1 MGKLSYLALALSAL
15 IISGCQNSLFDEK
28 KIDQQQKEYILSKVH
43 NYQGM
48 IQLYRDKLSQKD
60 ERDTRYRLAELYYQV
75 EDYESSRHYLKPLL
89 KSTKEEKGWL
99 LEGKNLLETE
109 NTAEALAAIERV
121 QRLNPDNGEAWNLRG
136 VLLAKSGDFAL
147 AEQAFREARLR
158 FVDDNIVLNNL
169 AMLAIMQ
176 EDYAVARDYLM
187 PVYARGNISQKMQ
200 HNLVFV
206 LVKLQDFQ
214 GAEEI
219 LRQDKM
225 YSNRDGLLE
234 SLARVKPR
242 PQQQLRETAAIQ
254 DMFLPAGV
262 TAVEPAKQVEAEKMP
277 DKPVALINPQLKA
290 EPTVAA
296 ALPIAAATP
305 PLVEAMPSA
314 AVASPA
320 VMVSPVAERASLAVT
335 GKLREVSVVRAGQHT
350 AWFRITLESSHAIN
364 YREVAASEKNR
375 RTFELYNV
383 KVDTKMLNA
392 AQRITTKYK
401 EISNLRFYQRD
412 VDTTLM
418 EVDFNCDVNQAKISR
433 LIKNKKSQERLV
445 FDIFYG

>member
-89 KSTKEEKGWL
+89 ANTKEEKGWL

-121 QRLNPDNGEAWNLRG
+121 LRLNPDNGEAWNLRG

-254 DMFLPAGV
+254 DMFSPAGA
-262 TAVEPAKQVEAEKMP
+262 TAVQPVKQVEAEKMP
-277 DKPVALINPQLKA
+277 DKPVALIAPQLKA

-296 ALPIAAATP
+296 ALPIAATS
-305 PLVEAMPSA
+305 PLAEAVPSV

-320 VMVSPVAERASLAVT
+320 VKISPVAERASLAIT
-335 GKLREVSVVRAGQHT
+335 GNLREVSVIRAGQHP

-392 AQRITTKYK
+392 ARRITTKYK

-433 LIKNKKSQERLV
+433 LVKNKKSQERLV

>member
-1 MGKLSYLALALSAL
+1 MGKISCLVLTLAALV
-15 IISGCQNSLFDEK
+15 ISGCQDSLFDDK
-28 KIDQQQKEYILSKVH
+28 KIDQRQKEYILSKVN

-89 KSTKEEKGWL
+89 VSAEEEKGWL
-99 LEGKNLLETE
+99 LEGKNLLETG

-136 VLLAKSGDFAL
+136 VLLAQSGDFAL

-176 EDYAVARDYLM
+176 EDYAIARDYLM
-187 PVYARGNISQKMQ
+187 PVYARGNISQKML
-200 HNLVFV
+200 HNMVFV

-234 SLARVKPR
+234 SLARVEPR
-242 PQQQLRETAAIQ
+242 PQQQLRETAAIHN
-254 DMFLPAGV
+254 MFSPAGV
-262 TAVEPAKQVEAEKMP
+262 TAVQPAEQVEAEKMP
-277 DKPVALINPQLKA
+277 DKSVAQIAPQLKA

-296 ALPIAAATP
+296 TLPVAEVMP
-305 PLVEAMPSA
+305 PA
-314 AVASPA
+314 AVASSA
-320 VMVSPVAERASLAVT
+320 VTASPVAERASLAVT
-335 GKLREVSVVRAGQHT
+335 GNLREISVIRAGQHT

-383 KVDTKMLNA
+383 KIDTKMLDA
-392 AQRITTKYK
+392 AQRITSRYK
-401 EISNLRFYQRD
+401 EISKLRFYQRD
-412 VDTTLM
+412 IDTTLM

-433 LIKNKKSQERLV
+433 LIKNKKAQERLV

>member
-1 MGKLSYLALALSAL
+1 MGKLIYLALALSAL

-89 KSTKEEKGWL
+89 ANTKEEKGWL

-121 QRLNPDNGEAWNLRG
+121 LRLNPDNGEAWNLRG

-254 DMFLPAGV
+254 DMFSPAGA
-262 TAVEPAKQVEAEKMP
+262 TAVQPVKQVEAEKMP
-277 DKPVALINPQLKA
+277 DKPVALIAPQLKA

-296 ALPIAAATP
+296 ALPIAATS
-305 PLVEAMPSA
+305 PLAEAVPSV

-320 VMVSPVAERASLAVT
+320 VKVSPVAERASLAIT
-335 GKLREVSVVRAGQHT
+335 GNLREVSVIRAGQHP

-392 AQRITTKYK
+392 ARRITTKYK

-433 LIKNKKSQERLV
+433 LVKNKKSQERLV